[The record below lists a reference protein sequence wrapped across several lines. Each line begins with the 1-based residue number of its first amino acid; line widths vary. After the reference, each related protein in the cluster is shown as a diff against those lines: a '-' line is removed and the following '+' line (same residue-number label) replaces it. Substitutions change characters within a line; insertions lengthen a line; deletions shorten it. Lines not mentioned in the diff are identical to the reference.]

1 MGRMYL
7 QGSVV
12 AVLDK
17 RRPSVTN
24 PTFMQDFS
32 GFCGIDV
39 PCKLPGKRAV
49 RAVVGGPLAA
59 IYLR

>member
-1 MGRMYL
+1 
-7 QGSVV
+7 
-12 AVLDK
+12 
-17 RRPSVTN
+17 
-24 PTFMQDFS
+24 MQDFS
-32 GFCGIDV
+32 GFCGMDV